1 VNYATL
7 TANFHCHVPDKTD
20 EELAQE
26 IAKYAQLYPLETVS
40 VEWIGPPY
48 HRMTIHTRRP
58 EELQKQLTTESFKQ
72 YLGTMIGCNGKDFV
86 VANIEVPE
94 GLTADGQPLHCLDEV
109 NFNCTVG
116 TFSYGKTC
124 ADLND
129 QNREAWCLTETLGF
143 SYACCECNNEHLS
156 YRGYRGG
163 YLSVG
168 PNGTFEKNFERE
180 GIDDLG
186 VNISANL
193 ASDIDMDLEGFW
205 TISGWVRGPRSPPPD
220 NRKKDA
226 DFDIIRR
233 CTQMDAE
240 GFTTCYGIGIRDL
253 QPCFIW
259 ERFKMDG
266 DGLKDRGTD
275 FLTKISVLSSDRG
288 WGDRNAAAQ
297 ASFIALSYDNG
308 FISPWFN
315 DEPLQAR
322 FISEE
327 DKDCMIYVGSSC
339 EDDGRRSLV
348 QQEKYVY
355 DSIVLGSANAYWV
368 ADLRYYDSL
377 TDEDI
382 LMVRYDIQKPT
393 YFSVAQYEPDPT
405 MQPSVQ
411 DDTFDEKIV
420 KEAEE
425 NFYFVLFPF
434 FIFIAGKIYNKILD
448 IGPMKNI
455 PVLVFCFQMMDTV
468 LDGLFTVKLL
478 GDNEV
483 PKHLGYACAAFVM
496 GPIIFNCI
504 MFMTC
509 IREKWSQGSHR
520 TFRKNF
526 GSIFFCLVATGGS
539 MTSLSVLGSSLF
551 ADRKVFTSFPYL
563 YIDDLPTYNILKIL
577 ADIGF
582 SGVHVLYV
590 LEKGS
595 VDLFVMSSISTSC
608 IGLCYAISI
617 FFASL
622 IANQKNDFLS
632 EFRMTVFC
640 HVENPAARQNRVNNA
655 IKSEYFSRSEMARYD
670 RDFESGEELLE
681 QYKDSWLRVEFVD
694 QYSTT
699 QCKVRVLSCPVVKG
713 DPNLRDGAI
722 RLVSTNELKRVNHV
736 QRSLMPEV
744 QLSSSG
750 VCMEAVIYVHGPTKN
765 LSWNWNW
772 REAEQALEYGLRKAF
787 PVRNVDGKKEK
798 LYFVAIHPKRN
809 RDNKFAKPFNDL
821 MLQFLMELLE
831 DHEGF
836 EGAWQAIHEVWDDQP
851 QVGSFDLDKHEF
863 KRVWEVISIDKKL
876 YETNFGHILTGRKGY
891 NDNPA
896 LLKFIRQLATYTK
909 TRMDQYAIDDG
920 RPANANFDGDQ
931 FDGYDDLN
939 YGGAQFTDARFLEQ
953 YHARSGSIATPFGLS
968 NSQQDGYDQL
978 KETVRDLEHQ
988 HVEMVGM
995 KQNPTMVQGENTP
1008 GAGVSNASYSGSGSS
1023 KNAGGRRKS
1032 NLVNIDAIA
1041 GDWSKDQMDAH
1052 QAEILE
1058 QIRYLEAVSS
1068 GDEGTRQWENEP
1080 GGHGGGYNQFGLEDE
1095 DSDSEY
1101 VEDAADVMGHHDEPF
1116 SNEPFSMD
1124 DAEGHHMNETR
1135 PDVQNRLPGNQYMKS
1150 RHISETST
1158 FETDLHDEF
1167 SDPDY
1172 YEDEELHT
1180 DGTYYSSQYSYPDG
1194 DVGSVN
1200 TDFSAFGGG
1209 SYVEEPLSEREQ
1221 IELAQQQMLEHY
1233 SRNKQKP
1240 GAHKRNPHSHGLK
1253 RGPSTDLKESNVPG
1267 APLPKSPARPKRRP
1281 RGRGLK
1287 RGPSK
1292 GGMIEASPPPTPNQF
1307 PVFGYEHE
1315 PSSPSGHNSI
1325 SSPSHQHPR
1334 PYDRNDVFNQ
1344 STTSLPKPSLGKSN
1358 KLAVPGGFAHPNGPG
1373 SSRSSRSP
1381 GGSRKPFS
1389 GDPDE
1394 DESSITTVESGSYD
1408 DDMGGPEDI
1417 AYFNEPIFGKKS
1429 KASLPMHQKHDSQ
1442 TSLQKPSM
1450 LSVQFENSNRV
1461 SNNKKKEY
1469 EHVNLYEEDDEHV
1482 GTYEAHHDLFGDPGD
1497 MGFMSDEYPPT
1508 PPLNTGSQLFCDN
1521 SGMVELEDQEIVM
1534 EYYNPVLPNR
1544 EPAFHVSRSRS
1555 QHRHDIDIAD
1565 QFEHLKV
1572 KATL

>member
-1 VNYATL
+1 
-7 TANFHCHVPDKTD
+7 
-20 EELAQE
+20 
-26 IAKYAQLYPLETVS
+26 
-40 VEWIGPPY
+40 
-48 HRMTIHTRRP
+48 
-58 EELQKQLTTESFKQ
+58 
-72 YLGTMIGCNGKDFV
+72 
-86 VANIEVPE
+86 
-94 GLTADGQPLHCLDEV
+94 
-109 NFNCTVG
+109 
-116 TFSYGKTC
+116 
-124 ADLND
+124 
-129 QNREAWCLTETLGF
+129 
-143 SYACCECNNEHLS
+143 LS
-156 YRGYRGG
+156 
-163 YLSVG
+163 LG
-168 PNGTFEKNFERE
+168 PNGTDEYHFKRYFN
-180 GIDDLG
+180 DDSG
-186 VNISANL
+186 VPLSTSL
-193 ASDIDMDLEGFW
+193 ASDIDMDLESFW
-205 TISGWVRGPRSPPPD
+205 TISGWVRGIGDQLWD
-220 NRKKDA
+220 N
-226 DFDIIRR
+226 DFDIIRK
-233 CTQMDAE
+233 CTEPDEE
-240 GFTTCYGIGIRDL
+240 GTLTCYGLGIRDFKL
-253 QPCFIW
+253 CFVW
-259 ERFKMDG
+259 QRFALDDTG
-266 DGLKDRGTD
+266 RKDLRA
-275 FLTKISVLSSDRG
+275 KPIMIILSYIHG
-288 WGDRNAAAQ
+288 WDHRNAESQ
-297 ASFIALSYDNG
+297 SSLIALSYDNG

-322 FISEE
+322 FLTQEQKE
-327 DKDCMIYVGSSC
+327 CMVYVGPC
-339 EDDGRRSLV
+339 DGNVRRNLV
-348 QQEKYVY
+348 DRQKYVY
-355 DSIVLGSANAYWV
+355 DSIVLGSSNSYWV
-368 ADLRYYDSL
+368 ADIRYYDSL
-377 TDEDI
+377 TDEDV
-382 LMVRYDIQKPT
+382 LMVRYEIQKPI
-393 YFSVAQYEPDPT
+393 YFDEAKEVLPPT
-405 MQPSVQ
+405 MAPNEF
-411 DDTFDEKIV
+411 DTFDEKIV

-434 FIFIAGKIYNKILD
+434 LIFIAGKIYNKILD

-468 LDGLFTVKLL
+468 LDGLFTIKLL
-478 GDNEV
+478 GDNDV
-483 PKHLGYACAAFVM
+483 PNHLGYACASFVM
-496 GPIIFNCI
+496 GPIIINCI

-577 ADIGF
+577 ADLGF

-590 LEKGS
+590 LEKQS
-595 VDLFVMSSISTSC
+595 VDLFVMSSITTSC

-655 IKSEYFSRSEMARYD
+655 IKAEYFSRKEMLRFD

-787 PVRNVDGKKEK
+787 PVRNIEGKKEK
-798 LYFVAIHPKRN
+798 LYFIAIHPKRN

-939 YGGAQFTDARFLEQ
+939 FGGAQFTDARFLEQ

-978 KETVRDLEHQ
+978 KETVRDLQHQ
-988 HVEMVGM
+988 RVEMVNM
-995 KQNPTMVQGENTP
+995 SQENPTSVQGENTP
-1008 GAGVSNASYSGSGSS
+1008 GANNASYSGSGSS
-1023 KNAGGRRKS
+1023 KAGGGRRKS
-1032 NLVNIDAIA
+1032 NLVNAIA

-1052 QAEILE
+1052 QAEILK
-1058 QIRYLEAVSS
+1058 QIAYLEAVSS
-1068 GDEGTRQWENEP
+1068 GDEGTREWEHEP
-1080 GGHGGGYNQFGLEDE
+1080 GGHAGGYNHFNSEDE

-1101 VEDAADVMGHHDEPF
+1101 VEDAADVMSHNDEPF

-1150 RHISETST
+1150 RQISETST
-1158 FETDLHDEF
+1158 FETDLHDDF

-1172 YEDEELHT
+1172 YEEEEEDLQT

-1209 SYVEEPLSEREQ
+1209 SFVDEPLSQREQ
-1221 IELAQQQMLEHY
+1221 IQLAQQQRLELF

-1240 GAHKRNPHSHGLK
+1240 SAHKRNPHSLK
-1253 RGPSTDLKESNVPG
+1253 RGPSRDLKKSNVPG
-1267 APLPKSPARPKRRP
+1267 APALPKSPVRPKRRP

-1325 SSPSHQHPR
+1325 SSPSHQHLR
-1334 PYDRNDVFNQ
+1334 HYERNDVFNQ
-1344 STTSLPKPSLGKSN
+1344 STTSLPKPSLGKTS
-1358 KLAVPGGFAHPNGPG
+1358 KLAVPGGFPHASGPG

-1389 GDPDE
+1389 GDLDE
-1394 DESSITTVESGSYD
+1394 DDSSITTVESGSYD
-1408 DDMGGPEDI
+1408 DDMGGTEDI
-1417 AYFNEPIFGKKS
+1417 AFFNEPIFGNKS
-1429 KASLPMHQKHDSQ
+1429 KASLPMHQKHDSH

-1450 LSVQFENSNRV
+1450 MSVQFEKSNQV
-1461 SNNKKKEY
+1461 INNKKKEY
-1469 EHVNLYEEDDEHV
+1469 ENVNLYEEDDEHV

-1497 MGFMSDEYPPT
+1497 IGLMSDDYPPSL
-1508 PPLNTGSQLFCDN
+1508 PLNTGDELFSDN
-1521 SGMVELEDQEIVM
+1521 SGMVELEDQEIS
-1534 EYYNPVLPNR
+1534 R

-1555 QHRHDIDIAD
+1555 QEIFPRPPTPFSQDPNRF
-1565 QFEHLKV
+1565 QRPLTSPPLGP
-1572 KATL
+1572 ATSPPLPSLGPPLPPTE